1 VSVSLFSD
9 LGIDGVAHQSQLK
22 IDPAAFAQIQEQFCT
37 NQSVCPVG
45 FSSRLPIL
53 GNTNFKPHTSS
64 GAELVIQLP
73 IVNAPFRIYYAYN
86 WLRLNSTIQGAAPLF
101 SISQSV
107 RDSLPP
113 GVLETQI
120 LPRLDVVSQA
130 ETQRLPANL
139 VEPKHTFRFTVSRT
153 F

>member
-1 VSVSLFSD
+1 MGLFTD
-9 LGIDGVAHQSQLK
+9 FGIDGVAHQSQLK
-22 IDPAAFAQIQEQFCT
+22 IDPAAFAQIQEQFCS
-37 NQSVCPVG
+37 NQPSCPVG
-45 FSSRLPIL
+45 LSSRLTPL
-53 GNTNFKPHTSS
+53 GNTNFRPHTSS
-64 GAELVIQLP
+64 GAELVVQLP

-86 WLRLNSTIQGAAPLF
+86 WLRLNSTILGAAPLF

-120 LPRLDVVSQA
+120 LPDLNTISQT

-139 VEPKHTFRFTVSRT
+139 IEPKHTFRFTVSRT